1 MASRSGAFTP
11 EHAGAS
17 RMRAAWASASRQPAI
32 DRTAGARRAC
42 HRDVIASPSAEASR
56 PCAIAREGRRSR
68 KRRAGGLRHD
78 VGGSHGHPPSRRRG
92 RIRRSAWRRA
102 EFRCRAPHARCPFTS
117 ACKRAGWRSIMRAD
131 RCPIGTRSNRR
142 RDAAAVRRTTARPHD
157 RTTARPHDRT
167 TARPHDRTTARPH
180 DRTTAR
186 PHDRTTARPH
196 DRTTARQHDNTTP
209 RVNESARPA
218 SSPAS
223 ARRPAARPPA
233 GRPRAHAHPARGH
246 GRRHRRDRAC
256 ARLRASCARR
266 RASRDR
272 ASP

>member
-1 MASRSGAFTP
+1 MYALLSRPFAAAWRLATELSLP
-11 EHAGAS
+11 SMRGAS

-78 VGGSHGHPPSRRRG
+78 VGASPGHPPSRRRG

-117 ACKRAGWRSIMRAD
+117 ACKRAGWRSIMRVD
-131 RCPIGTRSNRR
+131 RCPIGTWSNRR

-167 TARPHDRTTARPH
+167 TARPHD
-180 DRTTAR
+180 
-186 PHDRTTARPH
+186 
-196 DRTTARQHDNTTP
+196 NTTT

>member
-1 MASRSGAFTP
+1 MASRNGAFTP

-56 PCAIAREGRRSR
+56 PCAIVREGRRSR
-68 KRRAGGLRHD
+68 KRRAGGLRRD
-78 VGGSHGHPPSRRRG
+78 VGASPGHPPSRRRG

-117 ACKRAGWRSIMRAD
+117 ACKRAGWRSIMRVD
-131 RCPIGTRSNRR
+131 RCPIGTWSNRR
-142 RDAAAVRRTTARPHD
+142 RDATRRRFA
-157 RTTARPHDRT
+157 
-167 TARPHDRTTARPH
+167 
-180 DRTTAR
+180 AR

-196 DRTTARQHDNTTP
+196 DRTTARQHDNTMP